1 MHPPQLIKMS
11 LKKNKMAKN
20 KPLAENVWY
29 EWYDWLINHISVTVK
44 KSTASHAKEKIMELF
59 ETKIE
64 KDTPNNIPKDYKPK
78 MIVGV
83 FDDISST
90 GVKMSSI

>member
-1 MHPPQLIKMS
+1 M
-11 LKKNKMAKN
+11 
-20 KPLAENVWY
+20 
-29 EWYDWLINHISVTVK
+29 K

-90 GVKMSSI
+90 GVKTSSI